1 MIYFGFVGKFEYF
14 SLLSHI
20 LIRALIFC
28 FLGAKGLAQLSLVG
42 FVFYCLFLPLKGSVH
57 ILFTSY
63 TYLIQFSLWGGTLA
77 LVGKIEIYYTIM
89 MAGGSGACL

>member
-28 FLGAKGLAQLSLVG
+28 FLGAKGLAQLSLV
-42 FVFYCLFLPLKGSVH
+42 LFFIVCFPQPKDNVH

-63 TYLIQFSLWGGTLA
+63 TYLIQFSPWGGTLA
-77 LVGKIEIYYTIM
+77 LVGKIEIYYIIM